1 MSILRLFASSP
12 FESLQELLE
21 KIDVC
26 VSHIKPMVTANI
38 EADFDEVKNHFRLI
52 TKAEHEADVVKG
64 QIRGKLPRTLFL
76 PIDRWHFL
84 EIIASADKIADAAE
98 DLGYLLTV
106 RHTHIPETLTPEF
119 VNLMEKSLA
128 SYALVKEVVDGF
140 GMLVDAGFAGPIAE
154 EFVQKTVRIDHL
166 EWETDKQMYKL
177 TQHLFELENQ
187 ISVIDIIMLR
197 DIAREI
203 ARLADASESLGKK
216 IRRVLAN

>member
-26 VSHIKPMVTANI
+26 VQHIEPMVTANI
-38 EADFDEVKNHFRLI
+38 NGEFEEVKNHFRAI
-52 TKAEHEADVVKG
+52 TKAEHEADLVKSK
-64 QIRGKLPRTLFL
+64 IRSKLPRTLFL

-106 RHTHIPETLTPEF
+106 RNTHIPESLVEEFQNLTS
-119 VNLMEKSLA
+119 KSLA
-128 SYALVKEVVDGF
+128 CYSLIKEVVGGF
-140 GMLVDAGFAGPIAE
+140 GLLVDAGFSGPVAE
-154 EFVQKTVRIDHL
+154 EYIQMTMQVDHL

-177 TQHLFELENQ
+177 TQHLFELENK
-187 ISVIDIIMLR
+187 ISLLDIIMLR
-197 DIAREI
+197 DFSREI
-203 ARLADASESLGKK
+203 ARLADASETLGKK

>member
-1 MSILRLFASSP
+1 MSIMRLFASSP

-26 VSHIKPMVTANI
+26 VQHIEPMVKANI
-38 EADFDEVKNHFRLI
+38 AADFDEVKNHFRAI
-52 TKAEHEADVVKG
+52 TKAEHEADLVKSK
-64 QIRGKLPRTLFL
+64 IRNKLPRTLFL

-106 RHTHIPETLTPEF
+106 RQTHIPQILVAEFENLTL
-119 VNLMEKSLA
+119 KSLA
-128 SYALVKEVVDGF
+128 SYSLIKEVVDGY
-140 GMLVDAGFAGPIAE
+140 GLLVDAGFSGPVAE
-154 EFVQKTVRIDHL
+154 EYVQKTMQVDHL

-177 TQHLFELENQ
+177 TQHLFELENK

-197 DIAREI
+197 DFAREI
-203 ARLADASESLGKK
+203 ARLADASETLGKK

>member
-26 VSHIKPMVTANI
+26 VGHIEPMVSANI
-38 EADFDEVKNHFRLI
+38 AADFDEVKNHFRAI

-64 QIRGKLPRTLFL
+64 KIRGKLPRTLFL

-106 RHTHIPETLTPEF
+106 RHTHIPETLVDEYR
-119 VNLMEKSLA
+119 NLLSKSLA
-128 SYALVKEVVDGF
+128 SYEVVKEVVDGF
-140 GMLVDAGFAGPIAE
+140 GMLVDAGFTGPVAE
-154 EFVQKTVRIDHL
+154 EFVDKTMMIDHL

-177 TQHLFELENQ
+177 TQHLFELEDR

-203 ARLADASESLGKK
+203 ARLADASEALGKK